1 MIRTALIAI
10 LILSTISGYGQR
22 KLKKLEV
29 EEQGFNI
36 NMKFQPVVD
45 KMTFK
50 GLTINVTPIS
60 ADELNTLFLEE
71 SFFNGKFN
79 YSNYK
84 RSRES
89 YFLKKNRGKRKKSD
103 LEFFFEGIN
112 WLYDNDKIDK
122 AEYDD
127 LEKQIIY
134 HFDEKYAELYYSNS
148 EITNANPYYFNGKYL
163 NVFKVKISNPT
174 ASHITLDKDLIV
186 ENGNTLLSQ
195 ISSRV
200 LFKQLDSIDLLNLN
214 KSMTLERHN
223 LYRGVIIPPNSEV
236 EKLLAVLPIDFNHPR
251 LNMSMDGA
259 SSKLSWEIIKDK
271 KTINELYTFYELEL
285 KWKNDYDIKFS
296 ILSGNTNSVFLDEN
310 EVFVGDRNVSNL
322 FGIFTI
328 ALDGNNLYYGRNTN
342 LKGSD
347 FIDNV
352 KNRRKTISLDLQKIE
367 ELKKKVKE

>member
-236 EKLLAVLPIDFNHPR
+236 EKLLAVLPIDFNHPM

-259 SSKLSWEIIKDK
+259 STKLSWEIIKDK
-271 KTINELYTFYELEL
+271 KTINEL
-285 KWKNDYDIKFS
+285 
-296 ILSGNTNSVFLDEN
+296 
-310 EVFVGDRNVSNL
+310 
-322 FGIFTI
+322 
-328 ALDGNNLYYGRNTN
+328 
-342 LKGSD
+342 
-347 FIDNV
+347 
-352 KNRRKTISLDLQKIE
+352 
-367 ELKKKVKE
+367 